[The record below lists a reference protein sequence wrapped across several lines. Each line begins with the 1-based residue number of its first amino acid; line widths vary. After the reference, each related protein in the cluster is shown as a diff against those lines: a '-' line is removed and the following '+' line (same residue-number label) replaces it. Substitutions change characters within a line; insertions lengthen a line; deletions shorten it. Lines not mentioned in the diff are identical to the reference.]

1 MKYVQVSKALYDYEA
16 RTEDELSIR
25 QDDVLYVID
34 KEDQDWWKAELKQVT
49 GEEQGP
55 IGLVPAEYMQE
66 VTPIGRVRAEYDY
79 AAQQEEELSFEEGE
93 EMDLLETDDPDW
105 YLVKLANGQIGL
117 APSNYVDPIEQTEPH
132 SAIPAAAAAPVPA
145 INPLNIVSTPQVSMP
160 PSPQVQPILAQQTGG
175 TPREVIADDAQ
186 SWSVHEYDAAKKKK
200 KKGKGNLYIG
210 NGMLCYGSETDKAL
224 PVQQYPILD
233 VTKYLFDGKNLH
245 IEVDGSK
252 NAVLDLQASSK
263 SEAKAILVKIADST
277 RIAQQSATH
286 LSQQQRQMAAPATP
300 IVMGAPPPPT
310 APIQQQQQQQQQEE
324 EEEEESNCV
333 PKWGISIYSFQAEGG
348 DELSV
353 EENEQIYVLDYERT
367 DGWWRVQKVD
377 GDTGLVPSSYVQFD
391 DDEEDDT
398 PVGGAAA
405 GGAAVAAV
413 GTAAAAAAAHSRMD
427 NVEEIRRKR
436 EEEERLLQQKRIA
449 QEEERELQ
457 RRKDQEERAR
467 LEEEAKRR
475 REEEKRREEEER
487 ERRKQVQEAAK
498 RAEAARQKQIEEDY
512 RRKEA
517 ERKATLARSASTSAA
532 KNNNRHE
539 NLPKPDTSKIRT
551 WTDRSG
557 SFRVEAQFIDFHN
570 GKLRLHKLN
579 GVKIDVPV
587 EKMCQEDV
595 RWVENHTKNMANQQ
609 QEEVTPAMPA
619 RPAQQQQPSRPPQK
633 KLNERWDWF
642 DWFMIIGIP
651 MQASLQYASAFKQD
665 KLDDSDIPNLTHKQM
680 KTLGLK
686 EEHVRRVERYIET
699 GEPED
704 TSEEG
709 SKKPKEQSQM
719 EKDEEL
725 ARKLQREWESS
736 EAGSKGKAASSN
748 ARPRPN
754 VSAPKDIHPD
764 LLDFIGTQLTSSDAA
779 TSKGKEPE
787 KAQRDLVG
795 FNDDA
800 WAPRAGSSPVVTM
813 SPMKATPAPAPAAPA
828 APAGPT
834 PEQTKA
840 AEAERKRIAEE
851 EQIQKIQLMS
861 LQRQAQEQQ
870 KQLEQLQQL
879 TKQQLELQKQLA
891 MQTGSQQQQH
901 QQQVQMQQVQQQQ
914 QQLQQQLAQQPSQLQ
929 PSFAMQPQHTAMQ
942 SQQTPTGRARPTAG
956 NRLNPDISLGQWQPN
971 QAAQTGFQQ
980 QQQQQQQQPALTG
993 FQQQQPAF
1001 TGFQQQA
1008 MQTGFQPQQQPQ
1020 QASWQA
1026 QQLQPQMTGFP
1037 PGSQV
1042 IGQPSYNQPM
1052 ATATVPLSS
1061 ILPQPLQPSAA
1072 GQQQGGGLQRAQTI
1086 GVQATGRHW
1095 GAATPDNPFGSPTLS
1110 PLQAQMT
1117 GVQFSTPSP
1126 QAFHQ
1131 SPLQSQ
1137 ATGYMQPQ
1145 MTGFQQPS
1153 NSIFTPQG
1161 SMQYGQSAF
1170 PNNQKPW

>member
-55 IGLVPAEYMQE
+55 IGLVPADYLQE

-79 AAQQEEELSFEEGE
+79 VAQQEEELSFEEGE
-93 EMDLLETDDPDW
+93 EMDLLETDDLDW

-117 APSNYVDPIEQTEPH
+117 APSNYVEPIEQSEPQP
-132 SAIPAAAAAPVPA
+132 AIPAAAAAAAAATAVPTT
-145 INPLNIVSTPQVSMP
+145 NPPNVVSAPQVSIP
-160 PSPQVQPILAQQTGG
+160 PPQVQPILAQQTGG

-186 SWSVHEYDAAKKKK
+186 SWNVHEYDAAKKKK

-210 NGMLCYGSETDKAL
+210 NGMLCYGSETDKSL

-252 NAVLDLQASSK
+252 KAVLDLQASSK
-263 SEAKAILVKIADST
+263 SEAKAILVKISDST

-286 LSQQQRQMAAPATP
+286 LSQQQKQMAAPATP
-300 IVMGAPPPPT
+300 IVMSPPPLPV
-310 APIQQQQQQQQQEE
+310 APIQQEEEE

-398 PVGGAAA
+398 SVDTGAVA
-405 GGAAVAAV
+405 GAAAV
-413 GTAAAAAAAHSRMD
+413 GTAAAAAAAAHSRMD

-436 EEEERLLQQKRIA
+436 EEEERILHQKRIA

-517 ERKATLARSASTSAA
+517 ERKATLARSASTSAS
-532 KNNNRHE
+532 KSSSNNNRHE

-595 RWVENHTKNMANQQ
+595 RWVENHIKNISNQQ
-609 QEEVTPAMPA
+609 QEITPSMPP
-619 RPAQQQQPSRPPQK
+619 RPAQQPSRPPQK
-633 KLNERWDWF
+633 KFNERWDWF
-642 DWFMIIGIP
+642 DWFMVIGIP

-699 GEPED
+699 GQPED
-704 TSEEG
+704 ASDEG
-709 SKKPKEQSQM
+709 SNKPKEQSQI

-736 EAGSKGKAASSN
+736 EAGSKGKA

-764 LLDFIGTQLTSSDAA
+764 LLDFIGTQLTSSDT

-787 KAQRDLVG
+787 KPQGDLVG

-800 WAPRAGSSPVVTM
+800 WAPRSGSSPIVTM
-813 SPMKATPAPAPAAPA
+813 SPMKSTPAAPAAPA

-851 EQIQKIQLMS
+851 EQIQKIQLMN

-901 QQQVQMQQVQQQQ
+901 QQQIQMQQVQQQQ
-914 QQLQQQLAQQPSQLQ
+914 QRLQQQLAQQPSQLQ
-929 PSFAMQPQHTAMQ
+929 PSFAVQPQHTAMQPQHTAMQPQHTAMQPQMNIMQ

-956 NRLNPDISLGQWQPN
+956 NRLNSDLSLGQWQPN
-971 QAAQTGFQQ
+971 QPAQTGFQQ
-980 QQQQQQQQPALTG
+980 QPAQTG
-993 FQQQQPAF
+993 FQQQPMQ
-1001 TGFQQQA
+1001 TGFQQQNN
-1008 MQTGFQPQQQPQ
+1008 FQQQPQ

-1037 PGSQV
+1037 PGSQA
-1042 IGQPSYNQPM
+1042 IGQAGYNQPM

-1072 GQQQGGGLQRAQTI
+1072 GQQQGGLQRAQTI

-1137 ATGYMQPQ
+1137 PTGYMQPQ

>member
-1 MKYVQVSKALYDYEA
+1 M
-16 RTEDELSIR
+16 
-25 QDDVLYVID
+25 
-34 KEDQDWWKAELKQVT
+34 
-49 GEEQGP
+49 
-55 IGLVPAEYMQE
+55 
-66 VTPIGRVRAEYDY
+66 
-79 AAQQEEELSFEEGE
+79 
-93 EMDLLETDDPDW
+93 
-105 YLVKLANGQIGL
+105 
-117 APSNYVDPIEQTEPH
+117 
-132 SAIPAAAAAPVPA
+132 
-145 INPLNIVSTPQVSMP
+145 
-160 PSPQVQPILAQQTGG
+160 
-175 TPREVIADDAQ
+175 
-186 SWSVHEYDAAKKKK
+186 HEYDAAKKKK
-200 KKGKGNLYIG
+200 KKGRGNLFIG
-210 NGMLCYGSETDKAL
+210 NGMLCYGSETDKSL

-252 NAVLDLQASSK
+252 KAVLDLQASSK
-263 SEAKAILVKIADST
+263 SEAKAILVKISDST

-286 LSQQQRQMAAPATP
+286 LTQQQRQMAAPA
-300 IVMGAPPPPT
+300 APVIMSPVPVTSPPLM
-310 APIQQQQQQQQQEE
+310 IQQQPEEE

-333 PKWGISIYSFQAEGG
+333 PKWGISIYSFKAEGG

-377 GDTGLVPSSYVQFD
+377 GETGLVPSSYVQFD
-391 DDEEDDT
+391 EEDDDDNM
-398 PVGGAAA
+398 P
-405 GGAAVAAV
+405 VAAV
-413 GTAAAAAAAHSRMD
+413 VAAASSNPASRMD

-436 EEEERLLQQKRIA
+436 EEEERILHQRRIA
-449 QEEERELQ
+449 EEEARELQ
-457 RRKDQEERAR
+457 RRKDQEERKR
-467 LEEEAKRR
+467 LEEEANRR

-517 ERKATLARSASTSAA
+517 ERKATLARSASASKA
-532 KNNNRHE
+532 NNRHQD
-539 NLPKPDTSKIRT
+539 LPKPDSSKIRT

-557 SFRVEAQFIDFHN
+557 SFKVEAQFIDFHN

-609 QEEVTPAMPA
+609 QEIAPAMPT
-619 RPAQQQQPSRPPQK
+619 RPPQQQQPTKPPQK

-651 MQASLQYASAFKQD
+651 MQSSLQYASAFKAE
-665 KLDDSDIPNLTHKQM
+665 KLDDSDITTLTHKQM

-686 EEHVRRVERYIET
+686 EEHVRRIERYIET
-699 GEPED
+699 GQPED
-704 TSEEG
+704 ADEEDG
-709 SKKPKEQSQM
+709 SSSNKPKEQSQI

-736 EAGSKGKAASSN
+736 ESGSKTRGVSTS

-764 LLDFIGTQLTSSDAA
+764 LLDFIGTQITASSND
-779 TSKGKEPE
+779 SKGKEPE
-787 KAQRDLVG
+787 KQGDLVG

-800 WAPRAGSSPVVTM
+800 WAPRASTSPTAAM
-813 SPMKATPAPAPAAPA
+813 SPMKPAPPAAA
-828 APAGPT
+828 APIAPVPTGPT
-834 PEQTKA
+834 PEQVKA

-891 MQTGSQQQQH
+891 MQTGTQQQQH
-901 QQQVQMQQVQQQQ
+901 QQQLQMQQVQAQQ
-914 QQLQQQLAQQPSQLQ
+914 QQLQQQLAQQPAQLQ
-929 PSFAMQPQHTAMQ
+929 PSFAMQPQLTAMQQPQLTAMGPQFTAMQ
-942 SQQTPTGRARPTAG
+942 SQQSTARQRPTPS
-956 NRLNPDISLGQWQPN
+956 NKLNSDPSLGQWQPN
-971 QAAQTGFQQ
+971 Q
-980 QQQQQQQQPALTG
+980 TG
-993 FQQQQPAF
+993 FQQQQPMQ
-1001 TGFQQQA
+1001 TGFQQQNN
-1008 MQTGFQPQQQPQ
+1008 FQPQQPQPQHQ

-1037 PGSQV
+1037 ASSQP
-1042 IGQPSYNQPM
+1042 IGQQGGYNQPM
-1052 ATATVPLSS
+1052 ATASVPLSS
-1061 ILPQPLQPSAA
+1061 ILPQPLLPSAA
-1072 GQQQGGGLQRAQTI
+1072 GQQQGGGGGLQRAQTL
-1086 GVQATGRHW
+1086 GVQQTGRHW

-1145 MTGFQQPS
+1145 MTGFQSPPSHPPPPS
-1153 NSIFTPQG
+1153 NNIFTPQG
-1161 SMQYGQSAF
+1161 SMQCKSNRSNTHTYQSKHF
-1170 PNNQKPW
+1170 L